1 MTDQVTGTPRPKR
14 PGRYNPDDPSFDGD
28 QPRRHAALASAA
40 SGIRVRAG
48 KVTVEQILLI
58 GAAVLF
64 PLGLVF
70 IMLGWYGSAH
80 TGRLYS
86 QIDYLIS
93 GGLMGVGVSAAGGFL
108 YFGYWLSRQL
118 GESRRQNALTLQ
130 ALRRLED
137 ALTARST
144 NGSAAPWPGL
154 VQTAP
159 EPEERKARNGANRRR
174 ARADDSTG
182 EVPLPMLVATPR
194 GSLLHLPDC
203 PVVASRP
210 GLKSVP
216 AGTEGYGYCTMCD
229 SAGAVAGPAWRD
241 K

>member
-1 MTDQVTGTPRPKR
+1 MTDQVAAAGPKR
-14 PGRYNPDDPSFDGD
+14 SGRYNPDDPALSGD
-28 QPRRHAALASAA
+28 LPRRHAALTQAA
-40 SGIRVRAG
+40 AGIKVRAS
-48 KVTVEQILLI
+48 KVPVEQILLV
-58 GAAVLF
+58 GAAILF

-80 TGRLYS
+80 TGRLYA

-93 GGLMGVGVSAAGGFL
+93 GGLLGIGVSAAGGFL

-144 NGSAAPWPGL
+144 NGSTSPWPGL
-154 VQTAP
+154 TEPAP
-159 EPEERKARNGANRRR
+159 QPEERRGRNGTSRRR
-174 ARADDSTG
+174 ARADDPTG
-182 EVPLPMLVATPR
+182 EVPLPMLVATAR

-203 PVVASRP
+203 PVVANRP

-216 AGTEGYGYCTMCD
+216 AGTEGYGYCSMCD
-229 SAGAVAGPAWRD
+229 SAGAVSAQRLEG
-241 K
+241 